1 METAMKK
8 TKKLI
13 KRALKQPEL
22 YSPAELQYMEMIQK
36 ARKLAKKAAKAESST
51 D

>member
-1 METAMKK
+1 MKK

-22 YSPAELQYMEMIQK
+22 YTPAELQYMQMVQK
-36 ARKLAKKAAKAESST
+36 ARKLAKKAAKAEPT
-51 D
+51 TE

>member
-1 METAMKK
+1 MKK

-22 YSPAELQYMEMIQK
+22 YSPAELQYLQLVQK
-36 ARKLAKKAAKAESST
+36 ARKLAKKAAKAENPS

>member
-1 METAMKK
+1 MNLAMKK

-22 YSPAELQYMEMIQK
+22 YTPAELQYMQMVQR
-36 ARKLAKKAAKAESST
+36 ARKLAKKAAAKESTT

>member
-1 METAMKK
+1 MTITMKK

-22 YSPAELQYMEMIQK
+22 YTPAELQYMQMVQK
-36 ARKLAKKAAKAESST
+36 ARKLAKKAAKVENPT
-51 D
+51 E

>member
-1 METAMKK
+1 MTITVRK

-22 YSPAELQYMEMIQK
+22 YTPAELQYMQMVRK
-36 ARKLAKKAAKAESST
+36 ARKLAKKAAKAEST
-51 D
+51 TE

>member
-1 METAMKK
+1 MTITMKK

-22 YSPAELQYMEMIQK
+22 YSPAELQYMQMIQK
-36 ARKLAKKAAKAESST
+36 ARKLAKQAAKAENPT

>member
-1 METAMKK
+1 MKTPMKK

-22 YSPAELQYMEMIQK
+22 YTPAELQYMQMVQQ
-36 ARKLAKKAAKAESST
+36 ARKLAKKAAKAEPT
-51 D
+51 TE